1 MPESSV
7 EDVAYRK
14 TLRSWMIYDWANSA
28 FATTVLAAV
37 FPIYYSVVAGSTL
50 PSRAT
55 ATLYY
60 TLTLSASVLV
70 TALISPIL
78 GAIADGKGTRKRWLL
93 IFAFGGAAASTAL
106 YTVGAGDWLVAS
118 IIFGLARI
126 GFGGSV
132 VFYDAL
138 LPHVAKPEDV
148 DSTSSKGYAIG
159 YLGGGI
165 LLIANV
171 ALIFALPDDG
181 LGVRIS
187 LASVG
192 LWWALFTIPLIRNVP
207 EPPPVAGGAQQSQ
220 GLAETARSLG
230 TELKRT
236 LGEIRRLPDLARFL
250 IAFLI
255 YNDAIGVVISV
266 ATIYGVELRFG
277 AIELTLAIL
286 MVQFVGIPYALAFG
300 AMPTAEGKRRAV
312 LLAFV
317 VANIVL
323 LPIYGLSMRVFGPAD
338 VGGVAPAD
346 FEQQGVVEL
355 GAEEFPFVFNWD
367 GQSLIVTNS
376 GGPGFTDLQVVV
388 DGETVLDGDEP
399 LLIEAKADVARIGD
413 EVEIEVAEPGPH
425 TLELVPV
432 DPGGRLNI
440 ERVEVLPPPRQS
452 NLGVIILG
460 ILAVQVVAAVFAI
473 GPGSS
478 LLGPLSTALTT
489 KGAIIL
495 ALCAYVVIAF
505 WGFALDSVVEFWGL
519 AWLVAVC
526 QGGSQA
532 LSRSLFTRLI
542 PLERSGEYFGFFSI
556 ISKFASFF
564 SPLLFVASV
573 LLFNS
578 SRPAVGLLSVFFGV
592 GIWLLRGVDV
602 ERGQAAV
609 SAPLA

>member
-1 MPESSV
+1 M
-7 EDVAYRK
+7 
-14 TLRSWMIYDWANSA
+14 TYDWANSA

-37 FPIYYSVVAGSTL
+37 FPIYYSAVAGSTL

-55 ATLYY
+55 ATQYY

-70 TALISPIL
+70 IALVSPIL
-78 GAIADGKGTRKRWLL
+78 GAIADGRGTRKRWLL
-93 IFAFGGAAASTAL
+93 AFAFLGAAATTAL
-106 YTVGAGDWLVAS
+106 YTVGSGDWLVAS
-118 IIFGLARI
+118 VIFGLARI
-126 GFGGSV
+126 GFGGSI

-138 LPHVAKPEDV
+138 LPHVAKPEDI
-148 DSTSSKGYAIG
+148 DSTSSKGYALG
-159 YLGGGI
+159 YLGGGL

-181 LGVRIS
+181 LGVRVS

-192 LWWALFTIPLIRNVP
+192 LWWALFTIPLIRNVS
-207 EPPPVAGGAQQSQ
+207 EPPPAYGGAKVAHS
-220 GLAETARSLG
+220 LDETARSLG

-236 LGEIRRLPDLARFL
+236 LREIRQLPDLARFL

-300 AMPTAEGKRRAV
+300 AMPSATGRRRSV

-323 LPIYGLSMRVFGPAD
+323 LPVFGIGMRLFGPTD
-338 VGGVAPAD
+338 VGGVAPDDFAD
-346 FEQQGVVEL
+346 QGL
-355 GAEEFPFVFNWD
+355 IEFADGEVSLFSWE
-367 GQSLIVTNS
+367 GQSLTVTNS
-376 GGPGFTDLQVVV
+376 GGPDFTDLNVLV
-388 DGETVLDGDEP
+388 DGEIVTDGDEA
-399 LLIEAKADVARIGD
+399 LIIEAKVAVARTGD
-413 EVEIEVAEPGPH
+413 QVEIELETPGQH
-425 TLELVPV
+425 TLEFVPA
-432 DPGGRLNI
+432 DPGGRVAI
-440 ERVEVLPPPRQS
+440 ESIEVLPPPRES
-452 NLGVIILG
+452 NLGIIILG
-460 ILAVQVVAAVFAI
+460 ILAVQAVAGLFAI
-473 GPGSS
+473 GPGSA
-478 LLGPLSTALTT
+478 LLEPLARALST

-495 ALCAYVVIAF
+495 ALSAYVVIAL

-542 PLERSGEYFGFFSI
+542 PTDRSGEYFGFFSI

-573 LLFNS
+573 AFFGS
-578 SRPAVGLLSVFFGV
+578 SRPAVGLLSLFFGT
-592 GIWLLRGVDV
+592 GIWLLRGVNV

-609 SAPLA
+609 AS

>member
-1 MPESSV
+1 M
-7 EDVAYRK
+7 
-14 TLRSWMIYDWANSA
+14 MYDWANSA

-37 FPIYYSVVAGSTL
+37 FPIYYSAVAGSTL

-55 ATLYY
+55 ATQYY

-70 TALISPIL
+70 IALVSPIL
-78 GAIADGKGTRKRWLL
+78 GAIADGRGARKKWLL
-93 IFAFGGAAASTAL
+93 AFAFLGAIATTAL

-126 GFGGSV
+126 GFGGSI
-132 VFYDAL
+132 VFSDAL
-138 LPHVAKPEDV
+138 LPHVAREEDM

-159 YLGGGI
+159 YLGGGL

-192 LWWALFTIPLIRNVP
+192 LWWAIFTIPLIRNVA
-207 EPPPVAGGAQQSQ
+207 EPPPAAGGATADRSL
-220 GLAETARSLG
+220 GETARSVIG
-230 TELKRT
+230 ELKRT
-236 LGEIRRLPDLARFL
+236 LGEIRQLPDLARFL

-300 AMPTAEGKRRAV
+300 AMPTAEGRRKRV

-323 LPIYGLSMRVFGPAD
+323 LPLFGLGMRFFGPGD
-338 VGGVAPAD
+338 VGGVAPEA
-346 FEQQGVVEL
+346 FASQGVDEL
-355 GAEEFPFVFNWD
+355 GANQLPVTFSWE
-367 GQSLIVTNS
+367 GQSLTITHS
-376 GGPGFTDLQVVV
+376 GGPDFVDLRAVV
-388 DGETVLDGDEP
+388 DGVEVDDLV
-399 LLIEAKADVARIGD
+399 IEAKADVARTGD
-413 EVEIEVAEPGPH
+413 QVEIEVDEAGSH
-425 TLELVPV
+425 TLALVA
-432 DPGGRLNI
+432 DGEAGRVNI
-440 ERVEVLPPPRQS
+440 ESIEVLPPPRRS
-452 NLGVIILG
+452 DLGLIILG
-460 ILAVQVVAAVFAI
+460 ILATQVVAGLFAF
-473 GPGSS
+473 GPGAA
-478 LLGPLSTALTT
+478 LFGPLAEALTT

-495 ALCAYVVIAF
+495 ALCAYVVIAL

-542 PLERSGEYFGFFSI
+542 PTERSGEYFGFFSI

-573 LLFNS
+573 AFFGS
-578 SRPAVGLLSVFFGV
+578 SRPAVGLLSLFFGA

-602 ERGQAAV
+602 PRGQAAV
-609 SAPLA
+609 A